1 MADAVTTPFAV
12 WRNDARTFRNAAESY
27 VEHGGEFRYLGQ
39 IVEYFGDQEL
49 AAITP
54 FDVRQMAMALYPTQ
68 SNATRNRCALTPAR
82 AVLIHGYERGWC
94 PLMRLPRFRQE
105 PPKRKSP
112 ASVAWLQIFVRQ
124 CDLDGLPHLAALV
137 IFMSQTGARVSEA
150 VALRWAQVDLFA
162 RKVTLLKTKTTTN
175 SERGLTDAMV
185 KRLRQLG
192 SEGANPNGHVFTYR
206 SRFSINDRIMAVCER
221 AGIPYKSS
229 HACGRHS
236 FATNAILMGTD
247 VKATM
252 EAGSWKSVD
261 VFMGTYVHVRNA
273 ARLVADRFNG
283 IEFDVL

>member
-1 MADAVTTPFAV
+1 MAAHFEASFLHA
-12 WRNDARTFRNAAESY
+12 RNAGHIITFRAAAESY
-27 VEHGGEFRYLGQ
+27 LEHGGEGRYLPK
-39 IVEYFGDQEL
+39 IVEHFGDQPL
-49 AAITP
+49 ASITP
-54 FDVRQMAMALYPTQ
+54 FDVRQMALALYPDQ

-82 AVLIHGYERGWC
+82 SVLIHGYERGWC

-124 CDLDGLPHLAALV
+124 CDQDGLHGLAALV

-150 VALRWAQVDLFA
+150 VALRWSDVDLFS
-162 RKVTLLKTKTTTN
+162 RKVLLLKTKTTIN
-175 SERGLTDAMV
+175 SERGLSDAMV
-185 KRLRQLG
+185 RRLRQLADG
-192 SEGANPNGHVFTYR
+192 GVDPEDRVFGYS
-206 SRFSINDRIMAVCER
+206 SRFSINDRIKAVCER
-221 AGIPYKSS
+221 AGKSS

-252 EAGSWKSVD
+252 EAGAWKSVD
-261 VFMGTYVHVRNA
+261 IFMGTYVHVRNA

>member
-1 MADAVTTPFAV
+1 MAAHFGASIPLACNVTFA
-12 WRNDARTFRNAAESY
+12 RAAESY
-27 VEHGGEFRYLGQ
+27 VTHGGEGRSLPR
-39 IVEYFGDQEL
+39 IVEHFGDQPL
-49 AAITP
+49 ASITP
-54 FDVRQMAMALYPTQ
+54 FDVRQMAQALYPDQ

-82 AVLIHGYERGWC
+82 SVLIHGYERGWC

-124 CDLDGLPHLAALV
+124 CDRDGLHGLAALV

-150 VALRWAQVDLFA
+150 VELRWSEVDLFS
-162 RKVTLLKTKTTTN
+162 RKVLLLKTKTTIN
-175 SERGLTDAMV
+175 SERGLSDAMV
-185 KRLRQLG
+185 KRLRQLAERG
-192 SEGANPNGHVFTYR
+192 VGPDDHVFGYR
-206 SRFSINDRIMAVCER
+206 SRFSINDRIRAVCQR